1 MSYHLSCHHQFAE
14 INAQAYADLWMD
26 CGQPAFYHP
35 DLLTAA
41 ERHPM
46 LPTLATHYLAAWRGE
61 RLDALLVVYQQ
72 SQPDPFGT
80 LAKSTGFHFAAPV
93 GGLLGHIAHCYDTQ
107 ILHRPGSE
115 DAAQR
120 LMTELIALADRQGI
134 PGCGLLN
141 LSAGPSL
148 SAAERAGYR
157 CNFMHDRFFI
167 DLMPFGQF
175 DDYLAALP
183 RDGRQE
189 MKRQLRKFDSD
200 RGSYRVL
207 SGRDADLAAA
217 VKLCHA
223 TSSRN
228 GTPHYYPI
236 TTFLHFLETCGELIT
251 VVQVE
256 HEGQLV
262 AAVICLNDPQCLHL
276 WAGGVDYRLSSFS
289 PYTVMIAASVQY
301 AFSQGIRRI
310 EAGRT
315 NARIKARL
323 GCQSQPLYSALYPLE
338 VA

>member
-1 MSYHLSCHHQFAE
+1 MSYDLSCHQQLAQL
-14 INAQAYADLWMD
+14 NAQAYADLWAA
-26 CGQPAFYHP
+26 CAQPAFYHP
-35 DLLTAA
+35 ALLTAA
-41 ERHPM
+41 ERHPL
-46 LPTLATHYLAAWRGE
+46 LPILATHYLGAWQGE

-80 LAKSTGFHFAAPV
+80 LAKSTGVHFCAPT

-115 DAAQR
+115 DAAQC
-120 LMTELIALADRQGI
+120 LMTELVALAGRQGI

-148 SAAERAGYR
+148 IAAEMAGYR
-157 CNFMHDRFFI
+157 CNFMHERFFI
-167 DLMPFGQF
+167 DLMPFDRF

-189 MKRQLRKFDSD
+189 MKRQLRKFDND
-200 RGSYRVL
+200 HGTYRVL

-223 TSSRN
+223 TSARN

-236 TTFLHFLETCGELIT
+236 ETFIHFLETCGDLVT

-256 HEGQLV
+256 YEGQLV
-262 AAVICLNDPQCLHL
+262 AAIICLNDPQCLHL
-276 WAGGVDYRLSSFS
+276 WAGGVDYGLTSFS

-301 AFSQGIRRI
+301 AFAQGIRRI

-315 NARIKARL
+315 NARIKTRL
-323 GCQSQPLYSALYPLE
+323 GCQSQPLYSALYSSE

>member
-1 MSYHLSCHHQFAE
+1 MSYHLSCHHQLAE
-14 INAQAYADLWMD
+14 INAQAYAALWRD

-35 DLLTAA
+35 DLLAAA
-41 ERHPM
+41 ERHPL
-46 LPTLATHYLAAWRGE
+46 LPTLATYYLAAWQGE
-61 RLDALLVVYQQ
+61 RLEALLVVYQQ

-80 LAKSTGFHFAAPV
+80 LAKSTGFHFTAPP

-120 LMTELIALADRQGI
+120 VMTELMVLAGRQGI

-157 CNFMHDRFFI
+157 CHFMHDRFFI
-167 DLMPFGQF
+167 DLMPFERFG
-175 DDYLAALP
+175 DYLAALP
-183 RDGRQE
+183 RDGRHE

-207 SGRDADLAAA
+207 PGRDADLAAA

-223 TSSRN
+223 TSARN

-236 TTFLHFLETCGELIT
+236 PAFLHFLETCGDLIT

-256 HEGQLV
+256 HQGQLV
-262 AAVICLNDPQCLHL
+262 AAAICLNDPQCLHL
-276 WAGGVDYRLSSFS
+276 WAGGVDYRLSGFS
-289 PYTVMIAASVQY
+289 PYTIMIAAGVQY
-301 AFSQGIRRI
+301 AFSQRIRRI
-310 EAGRT
+310 EMGRT

-323 GCQSQPLYSALYPLE
+323 GCRSQPLYSALFPRE